1 MTYLTNVEDKLNE
14 LLNKI
19 DNIDIKIDNID
30 IKIDN
35 IDNIEIK
42 IDKIINQNDKISS
55 ETCRMDSHVSFV
67 EDIYDKVKSPFHFTM
82 NTISKI
88 TRLNTFNYLTDY
100 KKIK

>member
-14 LLNKI
+14 LL
-19 DNIDIKIDNID
+19 IKIDN
-30 IKIDN
+30 K
-35 IDNIEIK
+35 EIK
-42 IDKIINQNDKISS
+42 MDKIINQNDKISS

>member
-14 LLNKI
+14 LLNK
-19 DNIDIKIDNID
+19 
-30 IKIDN
+30 

>member
-14 LLNKI
+14 LL
-19 DNIDIKIDNID
+19 IK
-30 IKIDN
+30 

-42 IDKIINQNDKISS
+42 MDKIINQNDKISS

-67 EDIYDKVKSPFHFTM
+67 EDIYDKVKNPFHFTM